1 MIEQTI
7 LEESDV
13 FKKQIKED
21 ISVLQDNLKNID
33 PRILKDE
40 YAFNYWIL
48 SRIYSID
55 EELIPSNITE
65 YNDKNIDCFVY
76 HENSKELY
84 IVQNKYYSENDPIK
98 RNDVSDFLMTPL
110 TQLLDGKYK
119 SKELQNAFNEIY
131 QDPEAK
137 IYLHFNA
144 ANNKENIDSK
154 KNIESFN
161 VNPRSEIKALTIAK
175 YNTLD
180 DLYDLYYGRNYEEKI
195 SFTYNLKT
203 INKGTFASLREEY
216 GITGICEA
224 YYIITPISEIYNMY
238 EAASNK
244 NYQLFEENIRE
255 YLGVGSKT
263 SINNGIIQTL
273 KNENERKNF
282 LYYNNG
288 ITITCSDIEKDTPEK
303 SKRNLPL
310 VQPQI
315 VNGCQT
321 VNSIVEVL
329 KNYSSEEIEAQF
341 SQVYLMVK
349 ALIIPDLSINENKE
363 FASNVVKYTNRQNAV
378 SEKAF
383 ASNINYFYRFQK
395 EFEKRGFILL
405 VKPSDKN
412 KYKDYLKDHK
422 DELMYKA
429 QKYADSVGYNNFKP
443 ADLAVDLEK
452 LLQIYVALKEDGYK
466 AYKCKPEVLKQDS
479 NTYLKYSLNIE
490 KDLSCDNMIRL
501 YLFYKRAEYD
511 QKQSEDRKS
520 PIPYYL
526 LGFLNKFLNK
536 QNVSYSHFFLSDV
549 TKINTAYQ
557 CLSSLT
563 QLYRMNYLEDK
574 KIEYNNMIKN
584 MIDDDVLTKS
594 IRALEVM
601 PGGKFPNV

>member
-1 MIEQTI
+1 MVQQIVTSKSE
-7 LEESDV
+7 V
-13 FKKQIKED
+13 FLNQIKED
-21 ISVLQDNLKNID
+21 IIVLQENLKNID
-33 PRILKDE
+33 PRILKEE

-48 SRIYSID
+48 SRIYSMD
-55 EELIPSNITE
+55 EELIQSNITE

-76 HENSKELY
+76 YENSKELY
-84 IVQNKYYSENDPIK
+84 IIQNKYYSENDPIK
-98 RNDVSDFLMTPL
+98 RNDVSDFLITPL
-110 TQLLDGKYK
+110 TQLLSGKYK

-131 QDPEAK
+131 QDPDAK

-144 ANNKENIDSK
+144 ANNKENTDSK

-161 VNPRSEIKALTIAK
+161 VNPRSEIKALTMAK
-175 YNTLD
+175 YHTLN
-180 DLYDLYYGRNYEEKI
+180 DLYELYYGKNYEEKK

-238 EAASNK
+238 NAANDK
-244 NYQLFEENIRE
+244 NYPLFEENIRE
-255 YLGVGSKT
+255 YLGVGAKS

-273 KNENERKNF
+273 KDENERKNF

-288 ITITCSDIEKDTPEK
+288 ITITCSEIEKDVQEK
-303 SKRNLPL
+303 LKRSLPL

-329 KNYSSEEIEAQF
+329 KDYNSDEIETLF

-349 ALIIPDLSINENKE
+349 ALIIPNLNIQENKD
-363 FASNVVKYTNRQNAV
+363 FANKVVKYTNRQNAV

-383 ASNINYFYRFQK
+383 AANINYFYRFQK

-412 KYKDYLKDHK
+412 KYKDYLKEEK
-422 DELMYKA
+422 DSLMYKA
-429 QKYADSVGYNNFKP
+429 QKYADSVGYNKFKP
-443 ADLAVDLEK
+443 ADLSIDLEK

-466 AYKCKPEVLKQDS
+466 AYKCKPEVLKPNS
-479 NTYLKYSLNIE
+479 NTYLNYSLNIE
-490 KDLSCDNMIRL
+490 QDLSFDNMIKL
-501 YLFYKRAEYD
+501 YMFYKKAETD
-511 QKQSEDRKS
+511 QKQSEDKKS

-526 LGFLNKFLNK
+526 LGFLNKFLSR
-536 QNVSYSHFFLSDV
+536 QSVSYSQFFESDLN
-549 TKINTAYQ
+549 KINTAYQ

-563 QLYRMNYLEDK
+563 QLYRMNYFK
-574 KIEYNNMIKN
+574 KKNIEYNNMIKN
-584 MIDDDVLTKS
+584 MIDDEILQDS
-594 IRALEVM
+594 IQMLEVM
-601 PGGKFPNV
+601 PSGKFPQI